1 MREAVSFG
9 QSPCLF
15 LVYGPGFQVPVSVS
29 VYCVLSGTVFC
40 SDVSGFAWSGC
51 CALVDAVACICICCC
66 GCARCIRLWS
76 CHLYL
81 VLFIC
86 SVICLLSASWS
97 VHLYL
102 VWFCI
107 LLHRHLYLF
116 CQAITLHLCL
126 FCQAITLLLYLCTA
140 LYPVLYPS
148 VPVIWLV
155 WSCPCYIIWSLY
167 PVLYP
172 APVICSAL
180 SGPVT
185 CSGALYLTCSCS
197 GCCSSWSC
205 ILVPVRCP
213 VWSDLCLCSRSCSC
227 SCSCSC
233 PRHLDPAV

>member
-9 QSPCLF
+9 QPLPVF

-40 SDVSGFAWSGC
+40 SDVWGFAWSGC

-97 VHLYL
+97 VHL
-102 VWFCI
+102 F
-107 LLHRHLYLF
+107 LHPV
-116 CQAITLHLCL
+116 AS
-126 FCQAITLLLYLCTA
+126 ASVSDLCTA

-148 VPVIWLV
+148 VPVICLV
-155 WSCPCYIIWSLY
+155 WSCPCCIIWSLY

-172 APVICSAL
+172 VSVICSAL
-180 SGPVT
+180 SGPVV

-197 GCCSSWSC
+197 GCYSSWSC

-213 VWSDLCLCSRSCSC
+213 VWSDPCL
-227 SCSCSC
+227 
-233 PRHLDPAV
+233 

>member
-15 LVYGPGFQVPVSVS
+15 LVYGPGFQDPVSVS

-40 SDVSGFAWSGC
+40 SDVWGFVWSGC

-97 VHLYL
+97 VHL
-102 VWFCI
+102 F
-107 LLHRHLYLF
+107 
-116 CQAITLHLCL
+116 
-126 FCQAITLLLYLCTA
+126 LCTA
-140 LYPVLYPS
+140 LYPVLYP
-148 VPVIWLV
+148 V
-155 WSCPCYIIWSLY
+155 
-167 PVLYP
+167 
-172 APVICSAL
+172 PVICSVL
-180 SGPVT
+180 SGPVV
-185 CSGALYLTCSCS
+185 CSDALYLACSCP

-205 ILVPVRCP
+205 ILVPVCCP
-213 VWSDLCLCSRSCSC
+213 VRSDP
-227 SCSCSC
+227 C
-233 PRHLDPAV
+233 P

>member
-15 LVYGPGFQVPVSVS
+15 LVYGPGFQDPVSVS

-40 SDVSGFAWSGC
+40 SDVWGFVWSGC

-97 VHLYL
+97 VHLFL
-102 VWFCI
+102 SCSCI
-107 LLHRHLYLF
+107 LLHRHLYLYLT
-116 CQAITLHLCL
+116 CVQHYILSC
-126 FCQAITLLLYLCTA
+126 ILLSLSSVWSG
-140 LYPVLYPS
+140 PVPAASS
-148 VPVIWLV
+148 VPVLCPVSCSCYLFSTI
-155 WSCPCYIIWSLY
+155 WSCGLFRRAVSQ
-167 PVLYP
+167 
-172 APVICSAL
+172 A
-180 SGPVT
+180 
-185 CSGALYLTCSCS
+185 CSCP

-205 ILVPVRCP
+205 ILVPVCCP
-213 VWSDLCLCSRSCSC
+213 VRSDP
-227 SCSCSC
+227 C
-233 PRHLDPAV
+233 P

>member
-40 SDVSGFAWSGC
+40 SDVWGFAWPGC
-51 CALVDAVACICICCC
+51 CALVDAVACICICICCC

-81 VLFIC
+81 VLHPVALA
-86 SVICLLSASWS
+86 SVSASD
-97 VHLYL
+97 
-102 VWFCI
+102 
-107 LLHRHLYLF
+107 
-116 CQAITLHLCL
+116 
-126 FCQAITLLLYLCTA
+126 LCTA

-148 VPVIWLV
+148 VPVLCLV
-155 WSCPCYIIWSLY
+155 WSCPCCIIWSMY

-172 APVICSAL
+172 GPVICSVL
-180 SGPVT
+180 SGPVS
-185 CSGALYLTCSCS
+185 CSGALYLTCSCP

-213 VWSDLCLCSRSCSC
+213 VWSDPCL
-227 SCSCSC
+227 
-233 PRHLDPAV
+233 